1 MSSTRRLNVERV
13 KRRVSQTVI
22 YIILS
27 LLALL
32 AIIPIIASFI
42 TAFKPPV
49 VAVAAPPVWVFQ
61 PTIENFRVVLFER
74 DNIQNLLN
82 SAIITFSAVFISL
95 LVGFP
100 AAYALS
106 RFRMKGSKGLMS
118 WIISLR
124 MIPPVV
130 VALPFFVIL
139 RTTRMIDTYYGLIIV
154 YLTIGIPLV
163 IWMMRGYLLN
173 VPRAVEESAMVDGCN
188 RLQAL
193 WRIIIPMVKTSI
205 IATGLL
211 SFIFMWNDY
220 LMALILTGVN
230 TRTMPV
236 AAAAY
241 ITRTNIRWGE
251 LFAAEM
257 LIAIPVIIIV
267 IVLRKH
273 LVRGFTFGMIGGGKG

>member
-1 MSSTRRLNVERV
+1 MSPQRRFPIEKTKRV
-13 KRRVSQTVI
+13 LSQTVI
-22 YIILS
+22 YLILS
-27 LLALL
+27 LLTLL
-32 AIIPIIASFI
+32 ALVPILAGFI
-42 TAFKPPV
+42 TAFKPQS

-61 PTIENFRVVLFER
+61 PTIENFRVVLVER
-74 DNIQNLLN
+74 ANARNLLN
-82 SAIITFSAVFISL
+82 SVILSSSAVFISL

-106 RFRMKGSKGLMS
+106 RFRIRGSKGLLS

-130 VALPFFVIL
+130 VALPFFIIL
-139 RTTRMIDTYYGLIIV
+139 RSVKMIDTYHGLILV
-154 YLTIGIPLV
+154 YLSIGIPLV
-163 IWMMRGYLLN
+163 IWMMRGYLVS
-173 VPRAVEESAMVDGCN
+173 VPRDVEDSAMVDGCN

-193 WRIIIPMVKTSI
+193 WRVVLPMVKTGI

-211 SFIFMWNDY
+211 TLIFIWNDY
-220 LMALILTGVN
+220 LMALILTGGT

-257 LIAIPVIIIV
+257 LIALPVIIIV
-267 IVLRKH
+267 VILRKH
-273 LVRGFTFGMIGGGKG
+273 LVRGFTFGMIGGK